1 MKLFCAHRMP
11 WGKKTKTL
19 VHMKKKKIPMAIIS
33 NIKYLLCF
41 ENLSGTY
48 FKPYWRTRWTGLGSF
63 EILLIKK
70 QRPWTFGC
78 IHLLFYSILYIF
90 DLSSCLDS
98 WVGPSWPNFRIR
110 WTGLVPQTQDHVDHN
125 EGPGELELDLVD
137 QTLGSGELDLVLRHR
152 NKWTIMKDQ
161 MDWTRSKEGP
171 GGLDRVYFQ
180 PSL

>member
-1 MKLFCAHRMP
+1 MDWTC
-11 WGKKTKTL
+11 T
-19 VHMKKKKIPMAIIS
+19 S
-33 NIKYLLCF
+33 D
-41 ENLSGTY
+41 
-48 FKPYWRTRWTGLGSF
+48 TRPRG
-63 EILLIKK
+63 
-70 QRPWTFGC
+70 
-78 IHLLFYSILYIF
+78 
-90 DLSSCLDS
+90 
-98 WVGPSWPNFRIR
+98 
-110 WTGLVPQTQDHVDHN
+110 HN